1 MHSIMLIML
10 EQPSLPF
17 INCTEST
24 VSANMCRHCHIRATE
39 NGYKTCQ
46 HCRDAAYA
54 GKLRLHGIPI
64 PKPKVIRS
72 LSEPVLC
79 ACGKLASQRARKR
92 ANQEKYIVFSTQCY
106 KCSGRCCKQKSCAF
120 CGNIFNGRKKKLYCS
135 HKCRLA
141 ASERDSGKIRSQNG
155 RLRKLTAVKYCSA
168 CGKQISR
175 GSKYC
180 SECGRIHKMND
191 TAKRQAAPRICKLC
205 GRPWK
210 QKTKADYKL
219 QPNGRACCGRQG
231 KYCPACLQIQ
241 NGILKYGNEWEP
253 VDRIAV
259 FERDNWHCGICG
271 IETPRSLCGTGLP
284 NEPTLEHILPQ
295 VLGGAHSYKNC
306 GLSCRDCNSKK
317 RDKIELE
324 PRLKGV
330 TDYSPYKVAKFRA
343 QQQDQQQALCACG
356 CGEYFMPKLGNKTG
370 CKHGHW
376 YMTEAGQ
383 QHIAEMSV
391 SEQHRRISISTVTI
405 PFGRS
410 GKRIKDLTA
419 EEHKDY
425 MSCYKKLY
433 VPLEVDPNSRLGKIQ
448 KAMHDSQER
457 LQSKAV
463 EQSTAKHRQPIK
475 RARTAAQMRVAD
487 HTALYQS
494 GLCASEFVKQ
504 SLLSPLPS

>member
-1 MHSIMLIML
+1 MLIML

-24 VSANMCRHCHIRATE
+24 VSVNMCRHCRIRTTE

-46 HCRDAAYA
+46 HCRDAARA
-54 GKLRLHGIPI
+54 GQLRLHGTPL

-79 ACGKLASQRARKR
+79 ACGKPASQRERKR

-106 KCSGRCCKQKSCAF
+106 ACARHKPKKCLF
-120 CGNIFNGRKKKLYCS
+120 CGIAFTGHKKKLYCS

-175 GSKYC
+175 GGKYC

-191 TAKRQAAPRICKLC
+191 IAKRQAEPRICKLC

-219 QPNGRACCGRQG
+219 QPNGRACCGAQG
-231 KYCPACLQIQ
+231 KYCQDCRQISDR
-241 NGILKYGNEWEP
+241 ILKFGNEWEP

-330 TDYSPYKVAKFRA
+330 TVYSPYKVAKFRA

-376 YMTEAGQ
+376 YMSEAGQ
-383 QHIAEMSV
+383 RHIAEMMTDSSKVLARVQFV
-391 SEQHRRISISTVTI
+391 SK
-405 PFGRS
+405 P
-410 GKRIKDLTA
+410 
-419 EEHKDY
+419 
-425 MSCYKKLY
+425 Y
-433 VPLEVDPNSRLGKIQ
+433 VPLEVDPNSRLGKLQ

>member
-1 MHSIMLIML
+1 MNSVRVNLKEPYSIPRDSFGKKLRG
-10 EQPSLPF
+10 PF
-17 INCTEST
+17 
-24 VSANMCRHCHIRATE
+24 
-39 NGYKTCQ
+39 TCQ
-46 HCRDAAYA
+46 
-54 GKLRLHGIPI
+54 RLECSH
-64 PKPKVIRS
+64 S
-72 LSEPVLC
+72 FFS
-79 ACGKLASQRARKR
+79 RKQH
-92 ANQEKYIVFSTQCY
+92 AKF
-106 KCSGRCCKQKSCAF
+106 CSKSCRAKVAKPAQYT
-120 CGNIFNGRKKKLYCS
+120 CEYRNHC
-135 HKCRLA
+135 
-141 ASERDSGKIRSQNG
+141 
-155 RLRKLTAVKYCSA
+155 LR
-168 CGKQISR
+168 CGKQIKIGDKRCTLCHRIHLLNVTKEKQAAKRCVLCGQPLRLAR
-175 GSKYC
+175 GSNYNKYC
-180 SECGRIHKMND
+180 IDCR
-191 TAKRQAAPRICKLC
+191 
-205 GRPWK
+205 
-210 QKTKADYKL
+210 
-219 QPNGRACCGRQG
+219 
-231 KYCPACLQIQ
+231 QIQ

-356 CGEYFMPKLGNKTG
+356 CGEYFTPKLGNKTG

-376 YMTEAGQ
+376 YMTEEGQ
-383 QHIAEMSV
+383 RHIAEMMTDSSKVLARVQFV
-391 SEQHRRISISTVTI
+391 SK
-405 PFGRS
+405 P
-410 GKRIKDLTA
+410 
-419 EEHKDY
+419 
-425 MSCYKKLY
+425 Y
-433 VPLEVDPNSRLGKIQ
+433 VPLEVDPNSRLGKLQ
-448 KAMHDSQER
+448 KAMHERQER

-494 GLCASEFVKQ
+494 GLCASEFIKQ